1 MASAGRREKKFGVQ
15 LLFKWWEV
23 SFGAC
28 IRDHTQR
35 PSFSRAA
42 VKREERFERS
52 KLGLPRMK
60 NSVRTKSIC
69 RKKKINQQ
77 EDSQIVDVVYYVD

>member
-28 IRDHTQR
+28 QRDRTHR
-35 PSFSRAA
+35 AGFSRAA
-42 VKREERFERS
+42 VKREKRFERS
-52 KLGLPRMK
+52 KLGSRGMK
-60 NSVRTKSIC
+60 NSIRTKSIS
-69 RKKKINQQ
+69 RKT
-77 EDSQIVDVVYYVD
+77 VR